1 MSEPT
6 RPEPQV
12 RVLCISSAV
21 KGQALLRELKRQ
33 GCTVV
38 LLTEERW
45 RNDPDWPYES
55 IDNIVY
61 MPSVYRKQDVLNQVG
76 YMLRGWHIDLIIP
89 LDDYEVEMAASL
101 REHLRMSGMGE
112 TAARFFRDKLA
123 MRVRAQ
129 EANIPVPAFTSL
141 FNYDALRDFMARVPA
156 PWLLKPRSEAGSM
169 GIKKCEAA
177 EQVWRLLDELGD
189 NQSNYLLEQF
199 VPSDVFHVDSVV
211 WQGEIVFSAAN
222 AYGKPPLTVS
232 HGGGV
237 FTTRIL
243 NDDDAQTHA
252 LKAMNAQVL
261 KTLGLVNGVAHAEY
275 LRGVQDGQLRFL
287 ECAARVGGANISDM
301 IEHGTGINPWTEW
314 ARIELAQLRNEAY
327 VLPAVRKDYSG
338 ILVCLSKTEWP
349 DLSAYTDPEVQWVM
363 RKPWHAGVIVVSP
376 DSHRVQSLLDQ
387 YAERFAND
395 FVARGEVLETGRVG

>member
-1 MSEPT
+1 MSEPM
-6 RPEPQV
+6 QSY
-12 RVLCISSAV
+12 RVLCLSSAV

-33 GCTVV
+33 GCIVI

-45 RNDPDWPYES
+45 RDNPEWPYDS
-55 IDNIVY
+55 IDHVVY
-61 MPSVYRKQDVLNQVG
+61 MPSLYRKQDVINQVC
-76 YMLRGWHIDLIIP
+76 YMLRGWPIDLILP

-101 REHLRMSGMGE
+101 REHLRMNGMGE
-112 TAARFFRDKLA
+112 TAVRFFRDKLA

-129 EANIPVPAFTSL
+129 EASIPVPQFTSL
-141 FNYDALRDFMARVPA
+141 FNYDQLRDFMSHVPA
-156 PWLLKPRSEAGSM
+156 PWLIKPRSEAGAM
-169 GIKKCEAA
+169 GIKKCEEA
-177 EQVWRLLDELGD
+177 EQVWRALDQLGD

-211 WQGEIVFSAAN
+211 WRGEIVFCAAN

-243 NDDDAQTHA
+243 PEDDAHTQA
-252 LKAMNAQVL
+252 LKAINANVL

-314 ARIELAQLRNEAY
+314 ARIELAQLRGEEYTPPIA
-327 VLPAVRKDYSG
+327 RKDYSG
-338 ILVCLSKTEWP
+338 ILVCLSKHEWP
-349 DLSAYTDPEVQWVM
+349 DLSAYDDPEVKWVM
-363 RKPWHAGVIVVSP
+363 HKAWHAGVIVVSP
-376 DSHRVQSLLDQ
+376 ESNRVQHLLTT
-387 YAERFAND
+387 YAERFAQD
-395 FVARGEVLETGRVG
+395 FVARGEVLETGRVN

>member
-1 MSEPT
+1 MSESI
-6 RPEPQV
+6 

-21 KGQALLRELKRQ
+21 KGQALVRELKRQ

-45 RNDPDWPYES
+45 RDDPDWPHES
-55 IDNIVY
+55 VDNIVY
-61 MPSVYRKQDVLNQVG
+61 VPNLYRKQDVINTVS
-76 YMLRGWHIDLIIP
+76 YMLRGWQIDLIIP
-89 LDDYEVEMAASL
+89 LDDYEVEMAATL

-129 EANIPVPAFTSL
+129 QASIAVPQFTSV
-141 FNYDALRDFMARVPA
+141 FNYDKLREFMARVPA

-169 GIKKCEAA
+169 GIKRCEDA
-177 EQVWRLLDELGD
+177 EQVWRLLEQLGD

-211 WQGEIVFSAAN
+211 WQGEIVFCVAN
-222 AYGKPPLTVS
+222 AYGKPPLAVS

-243 NDDDAQTHA
+243 PEDDAQTRA
-252 LKAMNAQVL
+252 LKDMNARVL
-261 KTLGLVNGVAHAEY
+261 KTLGLTNGVAHAEY
-275 LRGVQDGQLRFL
+275 LRGVADGQLRFL

-301 IEHGTGINPWTEW
+301 IAHGTGVNVWAEW
-314 ARIELAQLRNEAY
+314 ARIELAQLRGEDYA
-327 VLPAVRKDYSG
+327 LPKARKDYAG
-338 ILVCLSKTEWP
+338 ILVCLSKYEWP
-349 DLSAYTDPEVQWVM
+349 DLSDYNDAEVKWVM
-363 RKPWHAGVIVVSP
+363 QKPWHAGVIVVSP
-376 DSHRVQSLLDQ
+376 DNARVQSLLNS
-387 YAERFAND
+387 YAERFGED
-395 FVARGEVLETGRVG
+395 FVATGEVLETQRAA

>member
-1 MSEPT
+1 MSDPT
-6 RPEPQV
+6 QSYRI
-12 RVLCISSAV
+12 LCITSAI

-33 GCTVV
+33 GCTVI
-38 LLTEERW
+38 LLTEDRW
-45 RNDPDWPYES
+45 RDSPEWPYES
-55 IDNIVY
+55 VDHMVY
-61 MPSVYRKQDVLNQVG
+61 MPSLYRKQEVMNQIG
-76 YMLRGWHIDLIIP
+76 YMLRGWRIDAIIP

-101 REHLRMSGMGE
+101 REHLRMKGMGE

-123 MRVRAQ
+123 MRVCAQ
-129 EANIPVPAFTSL
+129 EANIPVPEFTSV
-141 FNYDALRDFMARVPA
+141 FNYDKLRAFMAHVPA

-169 GIKKCEAA
+169 GIKKCEND

-199 VPSDVFHVDSVV
+199 VPSDVFHVDSIV

-243 NDDDAQTHA
+243 PEDDAQTQS
-252 LKAMNAQVL
+252 LKAMNARVL
-261 KTLGLVNGVAHAEY
+261 QTLGLTNGVAHAEY

-301 IEHGTGINPWTEW
+301 IEHGTGINPWAEW
-314 ARIELAQLRNEAY
+314 ARIELAQLRGEDY
-327 VLPAVRKDYSG
+327 TLPITRKDYSG
-338 ILVCLSKTEWP
+338 ILVCLSRYEWS
-349 DLSAYTDPEVQWVM
+349 DLSSYDDPEVKWVM
-363 RKPWHAGVIVVSP
+363 RKAWHAGVIVVSP
-376 DSHRVQSLLDQ
+376 ESSRVQNLLNQ

>member
-1 MSEPT
+1 MRESTQPI
-6 RPEPQV
+6 
-12 RVLCISSAV
+12 RVLCISSAI
-21 KGQALLRELKRQ
+21 KGQALIHELKRQ
-33 GCTVV
+33 GCTVI

-45 RNDPDWPYES
+45 RDNPEWPYES
-55 IDNIVY
+55 VDHMVY
-61 MPSVYRKQDVLNQVG
+61 MPSLYRKQEVINQVG

-101 REHLRMSGMGE
+101 REHLRMRGMGE
-112 TAARFFRDKLA
+112 SAARFFRDKLA

-129 EANIPVPAFTSL
+129 EANIPVPEFTSV
-141 FNYDALRDFMARVPA
+141 FNYDTLRDFMARVPA

-169 GIKKCEAA
+169 GIKKCESA

-199 VPSDVFHVDSVV
+199 VPSDVFHVDSIV

-222 AYGKPPLTVS
+222 AYGKPPLAVS

-243 NDDDAQTHA
+243 EDAAAQTQA
-252 LKAMNAQVL
+252 LKAMNANVL

-314 ARIELAQLRNEAY
+314 ARIELAQLRNEDY
-327 VLPAVRKDYSG
+327 VLPTVRKDYSG

-349 DLSAYTDPEVQWVM
+349 DLSAYNDPEVKWVM

-376 DSHRVQSLLDQ
+376 ESSRVQSLLNT